1 MNAIL
6 GLVVIIAGVA
16 VLVFAPRLAR
26 ANEAGSRAFGRF
38 DPYEKRPRFMR
49 AWSLAITRAVGG
61 LWVIL
66 GLLAVVGVVDW
77 V

>member
-1 MNAIL
+1 M
-6 GLVVIIAGVA
+6 GLVVIISGVA
-16 VLVFAPRLAR
+16 VIVLAPRLAR
-26 ANEAGSRAFGRF
+26 ANEASSGVLFGRF
-38 DPYEKRPRFMR
+38 DPYKNWPRFTR
-49 AWSLAITRAVGG
+49 AWSLAITRGVGG